1 VEMEYRNSQNW
12 RIPIELKRLLPDLP
26 LICDPSH
33 IAGNRNL
40 IEPISQT
47 ALDLGIEGLMI
58 ETHIKPDQALSDA
71 KQQITP
77 SVLIKMLD
85 RLQARNVSVKDKQV
99 KGKIA
104 RLRAE
109 ISHVDAELIQDLAE
123 RMKRV
128 EEIGKLKQEHGMT
141 VLQLHRWESLLA
153 DHMTRAERLG
163 LDSEF
168 VKAIFE
174 LIHAQAIKRQLY

>member
-1 VEMEYRNSQNW
+1 MEYRNSPNW

-33 IAGNRNL
+33 IAGNRDL

-77 SVLIKMLD
+77 GVLIKLLD

-104 RLRAE
+104 HLRAE
-109 ISHVDAELIQDLAE
+109 ISHVDAQLIQDLAE

-141 VLQLHRWESLLA
+141 VLQLQRWENLLA
-153 DHMTRAERLG
+153 DHMARAEQLG

-168 VKAIFE
+168 VKAVFE